1 MIVIRVSFFLFL
13 LLFISFTN
21 FQDKPGYSVDEFGN
35 SDEEKEPDAY
45 LARVKREA
53 EERDEGEGGTSEDES
68 TDDDFVPGGEAS
80 DVAEEYVYL
89 I

>member
-1 MIVIRVSFFLFL
+1 M
-13 LLFISFTN
+13 
-21 FQDKPGYSVDEFGN
+21 DEFGN

-53 EERDEGEGGTSEDES
+53 EERDEGEEGTSEDES

-80 DVAEEYVYL
+80 DVAEEYVSIYQFYFACKAIKPKSLL
-89 I
+89 IDLRH